1 MYIQNFFRTD
11 SPTAYSQRKVR
22 KTYRNR
28 IDRGNYYFYNL
39 TLLRLRKRNRYRSM
53 GVKFIITQTILHLIT
68 HIQMQTPGNL
78 FHQMTGL
85 ENKYFIVYITFT
97 TQKRKVGKSRRFTH
111 STTLRIIADKNGCLT
126 AVYFRRRF

>member
-53 GVKFIITQTILHLIT
+53 GVKFIITQAILHLIT
-68 HIQMQTPGNL
+68 HIQMQTAGNF

-85 ENKYFIVYITFT
+85 KDKYFIIHITLT
-97 TQKRKVGKSRRFTH
+97 TQKRKVRKSRRLTH
-111 STTLRIIADKNGCLT
+111 TTTFGIIADKNGCHT
-126 AVYFRRRF
+126 AVYLGRRF